1 MNRQGLF
8 SGKLPRY
15 VLENIGRSQFNQDVL
30 WNIGSLGI
38 LALGGVGINLVV
50 TRFRGNEALGV
61 FNQVYAIYIVL
72 SQVGVGGLQFSVLKH
87 VSHNQDDV
95 PTCADI
101 TIAALILVAVIA
113 GLICVGMYLLAEVA
127 GVLLDSAGVEQG
139 LLVAIPGLFF
149 FALNKV
155 LINALNGLRHMKAY
169 AVFRSLRFILIP
181 VSILVIIGFQLS
193 IPYLLLSLTASEVLL
208 FVSLIRYVHVR
219 LFPLTASSNLRR
231 WFLEHI
237 SFGSRGML
245 SGILLE
251 LNTRIDVL
259 MLGYFS
265 TDAIVGVYSFAAT
278 LAEGFAQIPL
288 AIRWNVDPILGGLF
302 AENGTGR
309 IGEMSRKIRRVLY
322 PIMGIMGVAAIL
334 SYPVFL
340 NLWVVN
346 GETAT
351 GWAVFA
357 TIMVGVLVNSGYRPF
372 TGIIL
377 QGGRPGAYTL
387 FIVGLVVGDAMLN
400 LVFIPVLGVY
410 GAAIVTGLTY
420 VLEAVLLVICAR
432 KLFGVHL

>member
-1 MNRQGLF
+1 MNHQGSF
-8 SGKLPRY
+8 SSKLSRY
-15 VLENIGRSQFNQDVL
+15 VLESIGRSQFNQDVL
-30 WNIGSLGI
+30 WNVASLGV

-95 PTCADI
+95 PACADI

-113 GLICVGMYLLAEVA
+113 GLICAAMYLLADVVGA
-127 GVLLDSAGVEQG
+127 LLDSTGVEQG

-169 AVFRSLRFILIP
+169 AAFRSLRFVLIP
-181 VSILVIIGFQLS
+181 VSILVIIGLQLPAS
-193 IPYLLLSLTASEVLL
+193 YLLLSLTASELLL
-208 FVSLIRYVHVR
+208 FVGLIYYAHVR
-219 LFPLTASSNLRR
+219 LFPLKVTSNLRR

-251 LNTRIDVL
+251 LNTRVDVL

-288 AIRWNVDPILGGLF
+288 AVRWNVDPILGRHF
-302 AENGTGR
+302 AGSETGE
-309 IGEMSRKIRRVLY
+309 IGKMSHKIRRTLY
-322 PIMGIMGVAAIL
+322 PIMGVMGVAALLFYPTFL
-334 SYPVFL
+334 S
-340 NLWVVN
+340 LWVAD

-351 GWAVFA
+351 SWAVFA
-357 TIMVGVLVNSGYRPF
+357 TIMVGVLINSGYRPF
-372 TGIIL
+372 SGIML

-400 LVFIPVLGVY
+400 LVFIPMLGIY

-420 VLEAVLLVICAR
+420 ILEAVLLVICAR